1 MERKMID
8 ISLATKHSSNN
19 EIYIKDDDNK
29 TSADNKIVLKETI
42 IPDEI
47 ISIIATYS
55 DIHGINKML
64 IVCKKWNQI
73 VDNNIIWGLFVKI
86 LSQNNSQ
93 TKMLFQKNYKNEL
106 KKIIKKNI
114 NFQKLLNLGANP
126 FINLKNQINYLNK
139 RPCINNLNLMQSF
152 LHARDLLNIGL
163 ELKQIPNTV
172 GNIDTCST
180 DSVVE
185 NFISTAEKMV
195 EWLNNNKL
203 ILSQETELNFNNCH
217 LITLPAEI
225 SQFFPNLRVL
235 NLTENRITSVPVEIS
250 QLSNLTELSLG
261 CNKITSV
268 PPEIYDLE
276 NLETLCLNHNK
287 ITSIPVGISQLSNLK
302 YFSIGNN
309 KITSV
314 SSEIYDLKSLETL
327 SFWSSDITL
336 LPDGISKLSNLKNL
350 SLGYCNITSLPI
362 DFFQLVSMERLD
374 LEYTRI
380 PVLPSDI
387 FQLTNLVKLNLK
399 SHHLFW
405 ISLPEGFWESPLRYI
420 THGIPDTQIIA
431 VNMKDCFN
439 EISAFFSK
447 VPDLQDWSQEKI
459 D

>member
-1 MERKMID
+1 
-8 ISLATKHSSNN
+8 
-19 EIYIKDDDNK
+19 
-29 TSADNKIVLKETI
+29 
-42 IPDEI
+42 
-47 ISIIATYS
+47 
-55 DIHGINKML
+55 ML

-225 SQFFPNLRVL
+225 SQFFPNL
-235 NLTENRITSVPVEIS
+235 
-250 QLSNLTELSLG
+250 
-261 CNKITSV
+261 TSV